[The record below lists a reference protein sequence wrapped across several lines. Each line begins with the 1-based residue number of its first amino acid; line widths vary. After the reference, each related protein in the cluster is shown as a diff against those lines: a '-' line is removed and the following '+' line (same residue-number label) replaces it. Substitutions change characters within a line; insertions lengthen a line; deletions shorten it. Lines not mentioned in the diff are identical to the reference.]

1 MQCSIIKTQV
11 KLRFYVLFICVFF
24 LYSFGFFFKWQNDTL
39 LQYKILQQSDLIGW
53 GDLGGVATKW
63 AGTQGNFFNEMFVF
77 LIIQDDFKK
86 LIKLVENWQNMTQTF
101 QREKIDGEKKKVK
114 IKDVWS
120 KGKQQKILFFLYHS
134 IFF

>member
-1 MQCSIIKTQV
+1 
-11 KLRFYVLFICVFF
+11 
-24 LYSFGFFFKWQNDTL
+24 
-39 LQYKILQQSDLIGW
+39 
-53 GDLGGVATKW
+53 
-63 AGTQGNFFNEMFVF
+63 
-77 LIIQDDFKK
+77 
-86 LIKLVENWQNMTQTF
+86 MTQTF